1 MSYILD
7 ALRRADAERER
18 GTVPSLHTQQ
28 FGVLPGDDETPP
40 RPRLLIGAIVLLVL
54 ALGGVLAWSFLGGSE
69 PPPKPVVQ
77 AVTPAPA
84 PVTAPPPV
92 SRRRC
97 SRRRP
102 RLRQAAARPAS
113 ATAMATPPAKPAPRP
128 AARREVAPATPA
140 ASAAAPPAGDR
151 IYSLAELPESV
162 RRELPKLSYGGG
174 SYSGD
179 KASRLA
185 FLNGQVFHE
194 GDTDRPRPGA
204 EAGEAERRDP
214 GLQGLSL
221 RDRPLRTA
229 RAALAPRAG
238 LVRSC
243 CAWRSGPWRS
253 GTASCRRSRA
263 WSCRPSTRRRSRPRP

>member
-28 FGVLPGDDETPP
+28 FGVLPGDDERAP
-40 RPRLLIGAIVLLVL
+40 RSRLLIGTIVLLVL

-69 PPPKPVVQ
+69 PVPKPVVQ

-92 SRRRC
+92 FAPPVFAPPTST
-97 SRRRP
+97 S
-102 RLRQAAARPAS
+102 ATAARPAS

-128 AARREVAPATPA
+128 AARREVAPATPP
-140 ASAAAPPAGDR
+140 ASAATPPAGDR

-194 GDTDRPRPGA
+194 GDTIA
-204 EAGEAERRDP
+204 P
-214 GLQGLSL
+214 GLVLKQVKQKGAILTYKGY
-221 RDRPLRTA
+221 RFEI
-229 RAALAPRAG
+229 
-238 LVRSC
+238 
-243 CAWRSGPWRS
+243 GP
-253 GTASCRRSRA
+253 
-263 WSCRPSTRRRSRPRP
+263 

>member
-54 ALGGVLAWSFLGGSE
+54 ALGGVLAWNFLGGSE

-77 AVTPAPA
+77 AVTPAQGPG
-84 PVTAPPPV
+84 VAPPPV
-92 SRRRC
+92 VAPPVFAPPPLASA
-97 SRRRP
+97 S
-102 RLRQAAARPAS
+102 AARPAS
-113 ATAMATPPAKPAPRP
+113 PTAMATPPARPAPRP
-128 AARREVAPATPA
+128 AARRETAPAAPA
-140 ASAAAPPAGDR
+140 ASAATSPAGDR
-151 IYSLAELPESV
+151 IYSMAELPESV

-194 GDTDRPRPGA
+194 GDTIA
-204 EAGEAERRDP
+204 P
-214 GLQGLSL
+214 GLVLKQVKQKGAILTYKGY
-221 RDRPLRTA
+221 RFEI
-229 RAALAPRAG
+229 
-238 LVRSC
+238 
-243 CAWRSGPWRS
+243 GP
-253 GTASCRRSRA
+253 
-263 WSCRPSTRRRSRPRP
+263 

>member
-54 ALGGVLAWSFLGGSE
+54 ALGGVLAWNFLGGSE

-84 PVTAPPPV
+84 TVAAAAAG
-92 SRRRC
+92 RRAAGVRAAT
-97 SRRRP
+97 RW
-102 RLRQAAARPAS
+102 LRQARRRPAS
-113 ATAMATPPAKPAPRP
+113 ATAMAAPPAKPAPRP

-151 IYSLAELPESV
+151 IYSMAELPESV

-194 GDTDRPRPGA
+194 GDTVA
-204 EAGEAERRDP
+204 P
-214 GLQGLSL
+214 GLVLKQVKQKG
-221 RDRPLRTA
+221 A
-229 RAALAPRAG
+229 VLAYKGYRFEI
-238 LVRSC
+238 
-243 CAWRSGPWRS
+243 GP
-253 GTASCRRSRA
+253 
-263 WSCRPSTRRRSRPRP
+263 